1 MRLAIY
7 RATFIAFCCAA
18 LVMTSCVDLTEV
30 TKFAA
35 QSSNAKSSLTALVA
49 DFKDTCERRNQFAP
63 SDAAPQDC
71 SKYPPLASGT
81 LAAQDV
87 LLKYMSALGTLSS
100 DQKVTFDQDL
110 KALPDKLKSS
120 GLDEKQVTA
129 ATTLASK
136 LADAA
141 LNGYRR
147 EKIAQLVGEENE
159 DVHTLTSALSK
170 IIGTDYK
177 NLLSN
182 ESSSMDSFYK
192 SALMKESST
201 QRLDAILVT
210 NQWRSQQVEL
220 TKKLN
225 AAEAYADIMKSIA
238 DGHQQL
244 YDQRNNFAV
253 KELAKTLGPDIE
265 AIGNATQT
273 VYTAFK

>member
-1 MRLAIY
+1 
-7 RATFIAFCCAA
+7 
-18 LVMTSCVDLTEV
+18 
-30 TKFAA
+30 
-35 QSSNAKSSLTALVA
+35 
-49 DFKDTCERRNQFAP
+49 
-63 SDAAPQDC
+63 
-71 SKYPPLASGT
+71 
-81 LAAQDV
+81 
-87 LLKYMSALGTLSS
+87 
-100 DQKVTFDQDL
+100 
-110 KALPDKLKSS
+110 
-120 GLDEKQVTA
+120 
-129 ATTLASK
+129 
-136 LADAA
+136 
-141 LNGYRR
+141 
-147 EKIAQLVGEENE
+147 
-159 DVHTLTSALSK
+159 
-170 IIGTDYK
+170 
-177 NLLSN
+177 
-182 ESSSMDSFYK
+182 MDSFYK